1 MIITLKLIGVTNN
14 LKVDRYKKIFYVA
27 LHCIQLV
34 VFHFSGLFHCFLWS
48 PLILKNHGAFPTGH
62 RCDNHNN
69 PADFFLDVI
78 IENEE
83 ADGPLGN
90 LAT

>member
-1 MIITLKLIGVTNN
+1 MHTIS
-14 LKVDRYKKIFYVA
+14 
-27 LHCIQLV
+27 CISFQWLV
-34 VFHFSGLFHCFLWS
+34 SLLF

-62 RCDNHNN
+62 RCGNHNN